1 MNRSATAL
9 VIKYLFAFVIIII
22 YMYILFH
29 IPNELFRDRQNYILY
44 AHNINYFF
52 SYSKSEFSYYTNEPL
67 FLYIADL
74 FKGSPDAFPL
84 TMGAFVG
91 FIYITY
97 LTKLSKNVIV
107 FIAGFLLLIFNTF
120 LIYPQLM
127 QLRQGLATSLFL
139 ILFFSLRNDKV
150 KIFLSLFLPFIHVVF
165 ILITPLYIIYQIYLK
180 SKTTIKILSYT
191 AISTLIVSF
200 AFFAIAGL
208 LGLRQAV
215 QYEDFDNSS
224 GGGSLLLHFFVFI
237 YIYYFGNKENEDL
250 YNWTLIGLVVY
261 ICSYLFIPSP
271 GRVFV
276 SFYPFILYILVTK
289 SRLKDIFILI
299 VLNVIFI
306 ILFFKGGL
314 RGMLTTD
321 EQSFYVEFL
330 RALSI

>member
-1 MNRSATAL
+1 MNRGAIASA
-9 VIKYLFAFVIIII
+9 IKYLFAFFIMLL
-22 YMYILFH
+22 YMYVLFH

-44 AHNINYFF
+44 AHDINYFF
-52 SYSKSEFSYYTNEPL
+52 NYSKNELSYYTNEPL
-67 FLYIADL
+67 FLYIAGL
-74 FKGSPDAFPL
+74 FEERPNVFPL
-84 TMGAFVG
+84 AMGAFIG
-91 FIYITY
+91 FIYVSY
-97 LTKLSKNVIV
+97 LTKFSKNVIV

-139 ILFFSLRNDKV
+139 ILFFSSRSDKG
-150 KIFLSLFLPFIHVVF
+150 KIFLSIFLPFVHVVF
-165 ILITPLYIIYQIYLK
+165 ILITPLYVFYQIYLK

-191 AISTLIVSF
+191 AILTFIISF
-200 AFFAIAGL
+200 AVFAVADI
-208 LGLRQAV
+208 LGLRQAT
-215 QYEDFDNSS
+215 QYEDFDNSA

-237 YIYYFGNKENEDL
+237 YIYYFGNKEDKDL

-289 SRLKDIFILI
+289 SRLKDIFVLI
-299 VLNVIFI
+299 VLNIIFI
-306 ILFFKGGL
+306 TLFFKGGL

-330 RALSI
+330 RVLSL